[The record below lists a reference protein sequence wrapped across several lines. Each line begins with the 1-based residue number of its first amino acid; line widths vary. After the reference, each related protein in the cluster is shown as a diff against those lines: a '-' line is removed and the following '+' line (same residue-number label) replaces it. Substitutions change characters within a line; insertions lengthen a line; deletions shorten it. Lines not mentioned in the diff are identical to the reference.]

1 MEEAKYDWRDKYAY
15 DYELGV
21 GPYDYETEDEYLRA
35 LDKANYAD
43 QEDNVV
49 KLNVTLSECEPE
61 YEYAWR
67 DKYGRDD
74 EFQIDPLDYETEDEY
89 LTALNKA
96 KYAWRDKYDY
106 DREFGISPNDYETE
120 AEYNQALHDA
130 KYSWRKSWASDA
142 KKVNIDPNEY
152 DTEKELI
159 AAISAELERRFLER
173 QQAAIKKRELLEKER
188 RKNYVD
194 PLANSDAAIYTFCGV
209 VFPESPAVYHY
220 LTNDDSLNIDDEV
233 IVPVGKDNRE
243 AVAKIVTVEK
253 HRRATAPYP
262 VDKTKYIKRKLE
274 DGERR

>member
-74 EFQIDPLDYETEDEY
+74 EFKIDPLDYETEDEY

-96 KYAWRDKYDY
+96 KYAWRDKCDY
-106 DREFGISPNDYETE
+106 DSEFGISPYDYETE

-130 KYSWRKSWASDA
+130 KYSWRKSWAADV
-142 KKVNIDPNEY
+142 KKLNIDPNEY
-152 DTEKELI
+152 DTEK
-159 AAISAELERRFLER
+159 R
-173 QQAAIKKRELLEKER
+173 
-188 RKNYVD
+188 
-194 PLANSDAAIYTFCGV
+194 T
-209 VFPESPAVYHY
+209 
-220 LTNDDSLNIDDEV
+220 
-233 IVPVGKDNRE
+233 
-243 AVAKIVTVEK
+243 
-253 HRRATAPYP
+253 HRRDQSRTRTRISGASAGRYQEEGTPRKRAEKKICRPP
-262 VDKTKYIKRKLE
+262 RKL
-274 DGERR
+274 RRYNLYFLRRGFSRESRRISLSDQRRLA